1 MRPTNGCQIQEC
13 LPKAS
18 LSFVS
23 YLFAKSKTTAH
34 ILETIYLYTYITY
47 SATPSNRR
55 KQRASKLSAMDV
67 LAEKY
72 AKKAALK
79 KEKLD
84 LRKQELDFQKIKFDA
99 EEQEKKSSRVRG
111 GRQESNDF
119 SCEEIDQL
127 KFTTSIDNIFY

>member
-18 LSFVS
+18 LSFDS
-23 YLFAKSKTTAH
+23 YLFAKSKHTSWKRF
-34 ILETIYLYTYITY
+34 IYTYITY
-47 SATPSNRR
+47 SAAPSKKR

-99 EEQEKKSSRVRG
+99 EEQERK
-111 GRQESNDF
+111 
-119 SCEEIDQL
+119 I
-127 KFTTSIDNIFY
+127 